1 MKENHIT
8 EILESTPLG
17 NLSDS
22 DVKTIRTHAQ
32 VCEPCRRAYAAA
44 TISTL
49 VIKERVKQT
58 IEPSPFF
65 QTRLMAAWREQQA
78 TENVPAIFRL
88 WKSAGALVS
97 SMALATVALAA
108 LSFMAPATQ
117 TPLPQETASA
127 YSAESVIFDQ
137 SNDDQMSYGQV
148 LNTIY
153 QDDEEAR

>member
-17 NLSDS
+17 SLSDS
-22 DVKTIRTHAQ
+22 QVKTIRSHAQ
-32 VCEPCRRAYAAA
+32 VCDPCRKAYAAA

-49 VIKERVKQT
+49 VIRERVKQT

-65 QTRLMAAWREQQA
+65 QTRVMAAWREQQA

-88 WKSAGALVS
+88 WKSAGAMVS

-108 LSFMAPATQ
+108 LSFAAPAPI
-117 TPLPQETASA
+117 PLPQETASA

-137 SNDDQMSYGQV
+137 GNDDQMSYGQV
-148 LNTIY
+148 LNVIY
-153 QDDEEAR
+153 QDDDEAR